1 MKKGLFA
8 SYFAGIRDVTHGE
21 SLETIIRYFLPEFVT
36 ALLLYSVPIWV
47 EGSFVSHLQSTPA
60 TATLGATNNLI
71 HTFIKMSESIMV
83 GTLVLAGQFNGR
95 GEYKEVGRAVQN
107 AFWVT
112 CLFGLAVSTA
122 LYFGAYWIYA
132 WLGVPAEI
140 IGLGVPYLHV
150 RAIGIFFMFMY
161 MALVGFLRG
170 IKNTKVP
177 MQIYIMGACILIVSE
192 YLLMFGNYGFPE
204 LGLQGAAFASV
215 IQFFFMTV
223 VVLAY
228 ILLSQETRKYAF
240 NLLHVFRSR
249 AHTAELIRLTWPT
262 FLDKTILTMA
272 YIWLLKMIAPMGSC
286 IVASFCVIKDME
298 RVALAPAVAFASVIT
313 FLVSNDYGRKNW
325 DSIKSNIKKT
335 VFLGSF
341 CVMGILVIFSMMP
354 EFVIGIFDKKG
365 EFVSMAA
372 RAFPILSILAF
383 FDLLQVI
390 LSGALR
396 GAANVKTV
404 MMTRL
409 LVCGGIF
416 VPLSY
421 CLTYLPMDDHVLKFI
436 IIYGSFYACNG
447 IMSFIYI
454 NRFRSEE
461 WKKQT
466 L

>member
-8 SYFAGIRDVTHGE
+8 SYFAGIRDFTHGE
-21 SLETIIRYFLPEFVT
+21 SFETIIRYFLPEFVT
-36 ALLLYSVPIWV
+36 ALLVYSVPIWI
-47 EGSFVSHLQSTPA
+47 EGSFISHLKSTPA

-71 HTFIKMSESIMV
+71 HTFVKMSEALSV
-83 GTLVLAGQFNGR
+83 GTLVLAGQFNGKSDF
-95 GEYKEVGRAVQN
+95 KEAGNAVRD
-107 AFWVT
+107 AFWIT
-112 CLFGLAVSTA
+112 CLVGLMVSGA
-122 LYFGAYWIYA
+122 LYFGAYWIYL

-140 IGLGVPYLHV
+140 IGLGVPYLRM
-150 RAIGIFFMFMY
+150 RAIGIFFMFIY

-177 MQIYIMGACILIVSE
+177 MQTYIMGAVILIVLE
-192 YLLMFGNYGFPE
+192 YLLIFGNYGFPE
-204 LGLQGAAFASV
+204 MGLQGSAVAAV
-215 IQFFFMTV
+215 IQFLSMTSV
-223 VVLAY
+223 VMAY
-228 ILLSQETRKYAF
+228 ILFSAESRKYAISLF
-240 NLLHVFRSR
+240 SVFRSHR
-249 AHTAELIRLTWPT
+249 HFAELVRLSWPV
-262 FLDKTILTMA
+262 FLDKTILAAA

-286 IVASFCVIKDME
+286 IVATFCVIKDME
-298 RVALAPAVAFASVIT
+298 RVALAPALAFASVIT

-325 DSIKSNIKKT
+325 DAIKSNIKKT

-341 CVMGILVIFSMMP
+341 CVMGILLIFGMMP
-354 EFVIGIFDKKG
+354 EFIISIFDKKG

-404 MMTRL
+404 MMVRL
-409 LVCGGIF
+409 IVCGGIF

-421 CLTYLPMDDHVLKFI
+421 CLTFLPMDDHVLKFI

-447 IMSFIYI
+447 IMSIIYI

-461 WKKQT
+461 WKKLT
-466 L
+466 V

>member
-21 SLETIIRYFLPEFVT
+21 SLESIIRYFLPEFVT
-36 ALLLYSVPIWV
+36 ALIVYSVPIWI
-47 EGSFVSHLQSTPA
+47 EGSFISHLKSTA
-60 TATLGATNNLI
+60 TTATLGATNNLI
-71 HTFIKMSESIMV
+71 HTFIKMSEAFSV

-95 GEYKEVGRAVQN
+95 AEYERVGKVVQN

-112 CLFGLAVSTA
+112 CLFGLMVSSA

-132 WLGVPAEI
+132 WLGVPQEI
-140 IGLGVPYLHV
+140 IGLGVPYLQM

-170 IKNTKVP
+170 IKNTKIP
-177 MQIYIMGACILIVSE
+177 MQIYIMGITVLLVTE
-192 YLLMFGNYGFPE
+192 YLLIFGNYGFPE
-204 LGLQGAAFASV
+204 MGLQGAALASV
-215 IQFFFMTV
+215 IQFGSMTIAAIAY
-223 VVLAY
+223 VLFSA
-228 ILLSQETRKYAF
+228 ENRKYAF
-240 NLLHVFRSR
+240 DLFSVFRSR
-249 AHTAELIRLTWPT
+249 AHTLELITLSWPV

-286 IVASFCVIKDME
+286 IVAAFCVIKDME

-313 FLVSNDYGRKNW
+313 FLVSNDYGRQNW
-325 DSIKSNIKKT
+325 DAIKSNIKKT

-341 CVMGILVIFSMMP
+341 CVMGILAIFSMMP
-354 EFVIGIFDKKG
+354 EWIITIFDKKG

-372 RAFPILSILAF
+372 RAFPILSMLAF
-383 FDLLQVI
+383 FDLIQVI

-396 GAANVKTV
+396 GAANTKTV
-404 MMTRL
+404 MMVRL
-409 LVCGGIF
+409 IVCGGIF
-416 VPLSY
+416 VPVSY
-421 CLTYLPMDDHVLKFI
+421 CLTYLPIDDLVLKFI
-436 IIYGSFYACNG
+436 VIYGSFYICNG
-447 IMSFIYI
+447 IMSIIYI
-454 NRFRSEE
+454 NRFRSDE

>member
-8 SYFAGIRDVTHGE
+8 SYFAGIRDAAHGE
-21 SLETIIRYFLPEFVT
+21 SLEAIIRYFVPEFVT
-36 ALLLYSVPIWV
+36 ALLVYSVPIWI
-47 EGSFVSHLQSTPA
+47 EGSFISHLKSTPA

-71 HTFIKMSESIMV
+71 HTFVKMSEALSV

-95 GEYKEVGRAVQN
+95 AEYKEVGKAVQN

-112 CLFGLAVSTA
+112 LVVGFIISGA
-122 LYFGAYWIYA
+122 LYFGAYGIYW
-132 WLGVPAEI
+132 WLGVPEEI
-140 IGLGVPYLHV
+140 IGLGVPYLRL
-150 RAIGIFFMFMY
+150 RALGIFFMFIY

-170 IKNTKVP
+170 IKNTQVP
-177 MQIYIMGACILIVSE
+177 MQTYIMGALILIVVE
-192 YLLMFGNYGFPE
+192 YLLIFGSFGFPE
-204 LGLQGAAFASV
+204 MGLQGAAVASV
-215 IQFFFMTV
+215 VQYLSMTV
-223 VVLAY
+223 VVLSYVLFSA
-228 ILLSQETRKYAF
+228 ENRKYAF
-240 NLLHVFRSR
+240 DLLSVFSSR
-249 AHTAELIRLTWPT
+249 AHTAELIRLSWPV
-262 FLDKTILTMA
+262 FLDKTILAAA
-272 YIWLLKMIAPMGSC
+272 YIWLLKMITPMGSC
-286 IVASFCVIKDME
+286 IIATFCVIKDME
-298 RVALAPAVAFASVIT
+298 RVALAPALAFASVIT
-313 FLVSNDYGRKNW
+313 FLVSNDYGRQNW
-325 DSIKSNIKKT
+325 DAIKSNIKKT
-335 VFLGSF
+335 IFLGSF
-341 CVMGILVIFSMMP
+341 CVMGILVLFGMMP
-354 EFVIGIFDKKG
+354 EFIIGIFDKKG

-409 LVCGGIF
+409 MVCGGIF

-421 CLTYLPMDDHVLKFI
+421 CLTFLPIDDLVLKFI